1 MVARFPLP
9 RERALLILLAIAALA
24 GTSAGGRVAAA
35 GRPHPEVVAALDGLR
50 AFVSRTPEAALPDRL
65 RGRVRV
71 ALDQAEAAMGQQAT
85 ACPELDPINRL
96 LAQLQQARRGAA
108 TPVAED
114 LYNRVRRLRD
124 LLQQLIPG
132 CADPRQGMEPQVAIL
147 DSDNTRFHLTL
158 AFGAPQVQTLVD
170 GRELWTSVNVPGME
184 GGGIANGGPGVPAFR
199 QLIAVPRGAT
209 ASLGFARPSVAEVI
223 LLNLYPYQPLHDE
236 MSTEIDNFPDAL
248 PPPELF
254 HSQPFFKDAR
264 FYGLGLPLP
273 PDVCRLRPA
282 GSARDL
288 QMVILECS
296 AGTYVPTLDALVL
309 YGSVELQVTFTGGS
323 GFFLTQDSRNPFESG
338 PGVNTGAVLNRAVL
352 DRYVDPN
359 PRLRSCAGEELL
371 VLTHPNYHAPALA
384 LAAWKIA
391 KGIPTSVF
399 DVSDGAGPGPD
410 TKEAIDAFIDDRY
423 NRCTVRPSYVLL
435 LGDSDDIPT
444 WVMPRLNKP
453 PGTTVATDFPY
464 AKVNTDPMANET
476 VPDLAVGRIPVDSEA
491 EAQTVVDK
499 IIGYESDPPF
509 SPSFYS
515 SAAVASYHQ
524 CCRADVPMPGVEDG
538 RAFITNAEYLRNQL
552 LGRGYA
558 VDRIYTTNTDYMPEY
573 TGDPTPLA
581 FADQTPLPA
590 ELLPPF
596 PWDGDAADVTAAI
609 NGGRTLFFHVDHG
622 GTSGWGNPSYSTGN
636 VPSLVNGELL
646 PVLFNLN
653 CSSGNFESA
662 SFSERILKQP
672 GGGAVGVF
680 GWTRMS
686 NTLYYF
692 NLIRGSLDALF
703 PDTLPNYGN
712 GAPKRRLGDLFN
724 HSKIFMAI
732 KHAGLSP
739 NDPAFPN
746 AVNHARLYHFFGD
759 PTTEVWT
766 DSPFRLPTDIVLIPE
781 FDFIDVGYA
790 VEGAV
795 ITALQQ
801 GRAGLLPIGRAPVV
815 GGHAHLDFVTA
826 PEPGTP
832 LMLSASLPNAVS
844 AVLVAS
850 ASRSPRMTS
859 ARSAARGVPMR

>member
-1 MVARFPLP
+1 MAVRFIPP
-9 RERALLILLAIAALA
+9 RRRVLLILLAIAALA
-24 GTSAGGRVAAA
+24 GTSAGARVRAA
-35 GRPHPEVVAALDGLR
+35 GGAHPEVVAALKDLR
-50 AFVSRTPEAALPDRL
+50 AFVSRGSGAALT
-65 RGRVRV
+65 VRQRNTMRE
-71 ALDQAEAAMGQQAT
+71 ALDEVEAAMRQPVAG
-85 ACPELDPINRL
+85 CPELDPINRL
-96 LAQLQQARRGAA
+96 LAQLQQARQGTV
-108 TPVAED
+108 TPIAED

-124 LLQQLIPG
+124 LLQRLIPG
-132 CADPRQGMEPQVAIL
+132 CADPRQGMEPQIEIL

-158 AFGAPQVQTLVD
+158 AFGAPQVQTLLA
-170 GRELWTSVNVPGME
+170 GRELWTSVKVPGME
-184 GGGIANGGPGVPAFR
+184 DGGIANGGPGVPAFR
-199 QLIAVPRGAT
+199 QLIGVPRGAT
-209 ASLGFARPSVAEVI
+209 ASLGFARPSVSEVI
-223 LLNLYPYQPLHDE
+223 RMNLYPYQPLHDE
-236 MSTEIDNFPDAL
+236 MSTGIDSFPDEL
-248 PPPELF
+248 PPPELY
-254 HSQPFFKDAR
+254 HSQPFFKDER
-264 FYGLGLPLP
+264 LYGLSLPLP
-273 PDVCRLRPA
+273 LDVCRLRPV
-282 GSARDL
+282 GSSRDL
-288 QMVILECS
+288 QMTMLECS
-296 AGTYVPTLDALVL
+296 AGTYIPSVDALVL
-309 YGSVELQVTFTGGS
+309 YERVELQITFTGGS
-323 GFFLTQDSRNPFESG
+323 GSFLTRASLNPFESG
-338 PGVNTGAVLNRAVL
+338 PAVNTGAVLNRAAL
-352 DRYVDPN
+352 DRFVEVD
-359 PRLRSCAGEELL
+359 PRLRFCIGEELL
-371 VLTHPNYHAPALA
+371 ILTHPNYHAPALG
-384 LAAWKIA
+384 LAAWKNA

-399 DVSDGAGPGPD
+399 DVNDGAGPGPD

-423 NRCTVRPSYVLL
+423 NNCSVRPSYVLL

-444 WVMPRLNKP
+444 WVLPRLNKP
-453 PGTTVATDFPY
+453 AGTMVATDFPY

-476 VPDLAVGRIPVDSEA
+476 LPDLAVGRIPVDSEA

-499 IIGYESDPPF
+499 IVHYEGDPPF

-515 SAAVASYHQ
+515 SAAIASYHQ
-524 CCRADVPMPGVEDG
+524 CCRADVPVPGVEDG

-558 VDRIYTTNTDYMPEY
+558 VDRIYNTNTDYMPGY

-581 FADQTPLPA
+581 FADQTSLPA

-609 NGGRTLFFHVDHG
+609 NAGRALFFHIDHG
-622 GTSGWGNPSYSTGN
+622 GTSGWGNPPYGSGN

-646 PVLFNLN
+646 PVLFNMN

-692 NLIRGSLDALF
+692 NLLRGSLDALF

-712 GAPKRRLGDLFN
+712 GSPKHRLGDLFN

-766 DSPFRLPTDIVLIPE
+766 ESPFRLPTDIVLIPA
-781 FDFIDVGYA
+781 FDFIDVQYA

-801 GRAGLLPIGRAPVV
+801 GRAGLLPIGRATVV
-815 GGHAHLDFVTA
+815 GGGARLNFVVP
-826 PEPGTP
+826 PEPGVP

-844 AVLVAS
+844 TVLIANE
-850 ASRSPRMTS
+850 SRMPRMTS
-859 ARSAARGVPMR
+859 ARATASTLRIR